1 MRTARRDAA
10 GSGRARR
17 GTAEGAQWSAERRS
31 EAEIARAIRDGFLGA
46 RDTASAIVA
55 SRERFLFSAKKTPAV
70 TAGVRDG
77 GPAVYAAGG
86 TSFAGD
92 RAVGK
97 RLREWRQVA
106 VETVSKW
113 FAHDAMAQSAAL
125 AYYTV
130 FSLAP
135 LLIVIISIAGSVF
148 GEDAVRGRI
157 VRQFQGLLGREEATF
172 VQTVLQKAR
181 KDSSGPLASV
191 LAVFVLVIGASAVF
205 GQLQASLNGI
215 WEVKPKEGHFFT
227 DFIRKR
233 VLTFALVL
241 GFGFL
246 LLVSLVLSAGV
257 EAVQTFVAERFSMD
271 VATLEW
277 ANGVASFLLFTLLF
291 AMIFRI
297 LPDARIP
304 WRDVWHGAVAT
315 AILFVVGKWA
325 IGLYLGRAAVASAYG
340 AAGSVVVLLIWVY
353 FTSLIVLLGAE
364 FTRAYAKR
372 LEKIKAP
379 PEAGAKKQPPRREA
393 P

>member
-1 MRTARRDAA
+1 MSSPPDLETSLAARRFTSENDRHILC
-10 GSGRARR
+10 GR
-17 GTAEGAQWSAERRS
+17 
-31 EAEIARAIRDGFLGA
+31 
-46 RDTASAIVA
+46 VA
-55 SRERFLFSAKKTPAV
+55 P
-70 TAGVRDG
+70 
-77 GPAVYAAGG
+77 
-86 TSFAGD
+86 
-92 RAVGK
+92 VGK
-97 RLREWRQVA
+97 RLEKWRRVV
-106 VETVSKW
+106 VETFSKW
-113 FAHDAMAQSAAL
+113 FAHDAMSQSAAL

-135 LLIVIISIAGSVF
+135 LLIVVISIAGSVY

-157 VRQFQGLLGREEATF
+157 VRQFQELLGREEATF
-172 VQTVLQKAR
+172 VQTVLQKAK
-181 KDSSGPLASV
+181 KDASGPFASA
-191 LAVFVLVIGASAVF
+191 LAVLVLIIGASAVF
-205 GQLQASLNGI
+205 AQLQTSLNGI
-215 WEVKPKEGHFFT
+215 WEVKPKKGRFFR

-257 EAVQTFVAERFSMD
+257 EAVQTFVADRFSID
-271 VATLEW
+271 AAGLEW
-277 ANGVASFLLFTLLF
+277 ANGIVSFLLFTVLF

-297 LPDARIP
+297 LPDAQIP
-304 WRDVWHGAVAT
+304 WRDVWHGAIAT

-340 AAGSVVVLLIWVY
+340 AAGSVVVLLVWVY